1 MPDKRPK
8 GTHNPSPSSLRRW
21 DNEGGAPV
29 GDRSRPKRPRDPA
42 QLAKLM
48 IDIASGEVEDREPT
62 PEEQGK
68 DPAAVA
74 LGRKG
79 GKRGGLARAKA
90 LSAKERVAIASKAAR
105 DRWAKK

>member
-1 MPDKRPK
+1 MPVK
-8 GTHNPSPSSLRRW
+8 
-21 DNEGGAPV
+21 
-29 GDRSRPKRPRDPA
+29 RPKRPRDPA

-68 DPAAVA
+68 DPAAAA

-79 GKRGGLARAKA
+79 GTARAKRM
-90 LSAKERVAIASKAAR
+90 SAEKRTEIARQAAKQ
-105 DRWAKK
+105 RWRKD